1 MNARSSPAIQ
11 LVPQHTAPSLSS
23 SLALFP
29 FHIDEASVILRLDKC
44 VYIYEC
50 CTALCERRGKRIKK
64 EKGGNVYMYNYL
76 FIYLFIGYGR
86 DLYRIKEENKK
97 EEEEDPLLETC

>member
-1 MNARSSPAIQ
+1 MCECKELAGNSISAAAHSP
-11 LVPQHTAPSLSS
+11 LTLSS

-50 CTALCERRGKRIKK
+50 STALCERRGKKNK
-64 EKGGNVYMYNYL
+64 ERKRGECVYVQL
-76 FIYLFIGYGR
+76 FIYLFI
-86 DLYRIKEENKK
+86 YRIWQIYIE
-97 EEEEDPLLETC
+97 